1 MMKIQKKEI
10 GRRIRKDFQ
19 NFWMAGLAIALYTI
33 LVNVTFHAFCPMV
46 ILTGF
51 PCPGCGITRSLF
63 YLVTG
68 RVVESIA
75 MQPLGIVIAGIFLY
89 FVWNRYIIGRN
100 PKELKFIIGAALL
113 LLIAFYIGRM
123 YLYFPQ
129 RVPYVYTEGNI
140 LERTLPYYKQILHH
154 LGVL

>member
-1 MMKIQKKEI
+1 MKKIQRKEI
-10 GRRIRKDFQ
+10 GKRIRKDFRD
-19 NFWMAGLAIALYTI
+19 FGIAGLAIGVYTI
-33 LVNVTFHAFCPMV
+33 LVNLIFHAFCPLV

-68 RVVESIA
+68 RVAESIH
-75 MQPLGIVIAGIFLY
+75 MQPLGIVAVGIFLY

-100 PKELKFIIGAALL
+100 PKGLKVIIGAALV
-113 LLIAFYIGRM
+113 LLIAFYIWRM

-140 LERTLPYYKQILHH
+140 LERTFPYYKQILHH